1 MWSQVPV
8 LVSHF
13 FSQSREPAKTYKFTL
28 DPFQSRSVLCIENDQ
43 SVLVSAHTS
52 AGKTVVAE
60 YAIALSLK
68 NKQRV
73 IYTTPI
79 KALSNQKYREFY
91 EEFSDV
97 GLMTGDVTIN
107 PTASCLIMT
116 TEILRSMLYNGSDI
130 IRDLEW
136 VIFDEVHY
144 INDAE
149 RGVVW
154 EEVLI
159 LLPDHVNMIMLSAT
173 VPNTLEFADWVGRT
187 KKKKIWVISTP
198 KRPVPLEHYL
208 YTGSSGKTKDEMF
221 LLQDSGGAFLQTG
234 HGRAVTAKK
243 ERESKGKQS
252 YGAKGVRDRV
262 GPQQEKGIWLTL
274 IDHLQRKDK
283 LPVVA
288 FTLSRNRCDTTAN
301 SLTSLDLT
309 TAMEKSDI
317 HHFIAKCVA
326 RLKGS
331 DRKLPQVLS
340 LTELLLRG
348 IGVHHSGIL
357 PILKEVVE
365 CCFAKG
371 WVKLLFATETFAMGI
386 NMPAR
391 TVVFDNIKKHDGKQF
406 RTLLPAEYI
415 QMAGRAGRRGLDTT
429 GTVVI
434 LCKNEVHEMSE
445 LHGMMQGKPTR
456 LESKFRLTYSMI
468 LNLLRVE
475 QLRVEDMMKRS
486 FAEMDTQ
493 KKQAGYAERGKV
505 LKAKLETMSDI
516 SSPNFGDASQLYS
529 LISEFATIRE
539 NIWTMLLSLPMPGK
553 ALSPG
558 RVVIIHQEAS
568 VNILGIILHVDMK
581 AKQRTFQVLINR
593 SAESQDVDNE
603 EVDARK
609 NLFLSLV
616 DQKIQSTDVMSSHH
630 SVVSLTDVN
639 ILQITNKVFKIE
651 PDKIINDI
659 KKREIPR
666 FKFDPPSQSVSTALQ
681 QLLRVTDQVI
691 MMLQV
696 L

>member
-1 MWSQVPV
+1 MDAPLSDFHQQVPQMAFQWPFELDTFQKQAV
-8 LVSHF
+8 LKLE
-13 FSQSREPAKTYKFTL
+13 QAE
-28 DPFQSRSVLCIENDQ
+28 SVF
-43 SVLVSAHTS
+43 VAAHTS

-60 YAIALSLK
+60 YAIALSQK
-68 NKQRV
+68 HMTRT
-73 IYTTPI
+73 IYTSPI
-79 KALSNQKYREFY
+79 KALSNQKFRDFKDT
-91 EEFSDV
+91 FNDV
-97 GLMTGDVTIN
+97 GLVTGDIQIN
-107 PTASCLIMT
+107 PTATCLIMT

-198 KRPVPLEHYL
+198 KRPVPLEHFL
-208 YTGSSGKTKDEMF
+208 YTGSSGKTRDEMF
-221 LLQDSGGAFLQTG
+221 LLQDSNGSFLQSG
-234 HGRAVTAKK
+234 HTRAVTAKK
-243 ERESKGKQS
+243 ERESKGKQG
-252 YGAKGVRDRV
+252 YGAKGVKDRV
-262 GPQQEKGIWLTL
+262 GPQQEKNIWLTL

-288 FTLSRNRCDTTAN
+288 FTLSRNRCDQTAN
-301 SLTSLDLT
+301 TLSSLDLT
-309 TAMEKSDI
+309 TSMEKSDI
-317 HHFIAKCVA
+317 HHFINKCIA

-331 DRKLPQVLS
+331 DRKLPQVLNFS
-340 LTELLLRG
+340 ELLQRG

-371 WVKLLFATETFAMGI
+371 WVKLLFATETFAMGV

-391 TVVFDNIKKHDGKQF
+391 TVVFDNIRKHDGKQF

-516 SSPNFGDASQLYS
+516 SSPNFGEASQLYS

-691 MMLQV
+691 MMLHLIV

>member
-1 MWSQVPV
+1 MDAPLSDFHQQVPQMAFQWPFELDTFQKQAV
-8 LVSHF
+8 LKLE
-13 FSQSREPAKTYKFTL
+13 QAE
-28 DPFQSRSVLCIENDQ
+28 SVF
-43 SVLVSAHTS
+43 VAAHTS

-60 YAIALSLK
+60 YAIALSQK
-68 NKQRV
+68 HMTRT
-73 IYTTPI
+73 IYTSPI
-79 KALSNQKYREFY
+79 KALSNQKFRDFKDT
-91 EEFSDV
+91 FNDV
-97 GLMTGDVTIN
+97 GLVTGDIQIN
-107 PTASCLIMT
+107 PTATCLIMT

-198 KRPVPLEHYL
+198 KRPVPLEHFL
-208 YTGSSGKTKDEMF
+208 YTGSSGKTRDEMF
-221 LLQDSGGAFLQTG
+221 LLQDSNGSFLQSG
-234 HGRAVTAKK
+234 HTRAVTAKK
-243 ERESKGKQS
+243 ERESKGKQG
-252 YGAKGVRDRV
+252 YGAKGVKDRV
-262 GPQQEKGIWLTL
+262 GPQQEKNIWLTL

-288 FTLSRNRCDTTAN
+288 FTLSRNRCDQTAN
-301 SLTSLDLT
+301 TLSSLDLT
-309 TAMEKSDI
+309 TSMEKSDI
-317 HHFIAKCVA
+317 HHFINKCIA

-331 DRKLPQVLS
+331 DRKLPQVLNFS
-340 LTELLLRG
+340 ELLQRG

-371 WVKLLFATETFAMGI
+371 WVKLLFATETFAMGV

-391 TVVFDNIKKHDGKQF
+391 TVVFDNIRKHDGKQF

-539 NIWTMLLSLPMPGK
+539 NIWTMLLSLPIPGK

-691 MMLQV
+691 MMLHLIV